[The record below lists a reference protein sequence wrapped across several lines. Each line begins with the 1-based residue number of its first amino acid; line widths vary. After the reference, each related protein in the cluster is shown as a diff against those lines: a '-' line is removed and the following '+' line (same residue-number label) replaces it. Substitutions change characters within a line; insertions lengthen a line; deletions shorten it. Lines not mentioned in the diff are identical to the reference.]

1 MRKRLNQR
9 LSDVPETL
17 LIPVWARAVET
28 KSANPIVKDTKSVE
42 MVELID
48 YNFSKFDKAW
58 KSQLG
63 IAIRTM
69 LLDRATTAFVQK
81 ARNAVIINLGAG
93 LDARFSRVDNG
104 QIRWY
109 DIDLPEPIR
118 IKKNFFVETDRYK
131 MIDKSVFEFSWI
143 KDVSIS
149 NEPVLIIAEGFLMY
163 FETGE
168 IKDLF
173 NKLVTA
179 FPKAEMLFEMMTPF
193 VAKNTKYHDSV
204 GKTGAVFKWGIN
216 SGKDVEA
223 FNKKIKFVEEWNYFD
238 FCKKRWRW
246 LGVLALLSVFKN
258 RFQNRI
264 VHLTYGYR

>member
-28 KSANPIVKDTKSVE
+28 KSANPIVRDTKSVE

-48 YNFSKFDKAW
+48 YDFSKFDKAW

-69 LLDRATTAFVQK
+69 LLDGATTAFVQK

-109 DIDLPEPIR
+109 DIDLAEPIR
-118 IKKNFFVETDRYK
+118 IKKKFFVETDRYK

-163 FETGE
+163 FEAGE
-168 IKDLF
+168 IKNLF

-179 FPKAEMLFEMMTPF
+179 FPEAEMLFEMMTPF

-204 GKTGAVFKWGIN
+204 GKTSAVFKWGIN
-216 SGKDVEA
+216 RGKDVEA